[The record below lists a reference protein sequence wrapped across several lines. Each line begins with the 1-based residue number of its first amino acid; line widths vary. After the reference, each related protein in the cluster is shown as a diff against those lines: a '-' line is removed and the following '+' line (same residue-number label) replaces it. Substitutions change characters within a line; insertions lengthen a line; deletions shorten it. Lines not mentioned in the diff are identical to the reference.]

1 MAKKIVVAY
10 SGGLDTSII
19 IHWLKNKYNAEII
32 AYTSDLGQGE
42 YLEPLKEKAIKTGA
56 SKIYIEDLREEFVR
70 DYVFPSLRACALYEN
85 KYPLATALGRPL
97 IAKRLLEIAKKEKAD
112 AVAHG
117 CTGKGNDQV
126 RFEATFAALN
136 PAIKVIAPLREW
148 ELKSREEEIDY
159 AIKYKISVD
168 ITKKS
173 PYSIDRNL
181 WGVAIECGSLED
193 PWKEP
198 PEDAY
203 QITTSP
209 SETPNEPRCVEIYF
223 EKGIPKKIKWKDCWK
238 ILDRAGSI
246 ETLNTFGGH
255 YGVGRIDMV
264 ENRLVGIKSRE
275 IYEAPAAVI
284 LHNAHNALEEL
295 VLDRE
300 TMHFKEI
307 ISQKYAEI
315 IYYGLWHSSL
325 KEALDE
331 FVNKT
336 QENVTGTVKVK
347 LYKGTCTVVGRKS
360 KFSLYS
366 KNLATY
372 TSKDTFDHKSAKG
385 FIDIWS
391 LPLKVKAL
399 LKKNR

>member
-1 MAKKIVVAY
+1 MKKIVVAY

-19 IHWLKNKYNAEII
+19 IHWLKNKYDAEII

-42 YLEPLKEKAIKTGA
+42 YLEPLKKKAIETGA
-56 SKIYIEDLREEFVR
+56 SKIYIEDLRKEFVKE
-70 DYVFPSLRACALYEN
+70 YVFPSLKACALYEN
-85 KYPLATALGRPL
+85 KYPLATAIGRPL
-97 IAKRLLEIAKKEKAD
+97 IAKKLLEIAKEEKAD
-112 AVAHG
+112 AVTHG

-136 PAIKVIAPLREW
+136 PDIEVIAPLREW
-148 ELKSREEEIDY
+148 KLKSREEEIDY
-159 AIKYKISVD
+159 AIKHKIPVD
-168 ITKKS
+168 VTKKN

-181 WGVAIECGSLED
+181 WGVAIECGILEN
-193 PWKEP
+193 PWNEP

-209 SETPNEPRCVEIYF
+209 LKAPNKSEYVEIYF
-223 EKGIPKKIKWKDCWK
+223 ESGIPTKLNGKI
-238 ILDRAGSI
+238 INGINLI
-246 ETLNTFGGH
+246 EKLNQLGGQN
-255 YGVGRIDMV
+255 GVGRIDMV
-264 ENRLVGIKSRE
+264 ENRLIGIKSRE

-307 ISQKYAEI
+307 ISQRYAEI
-315 IYYGLWHSSL
+315 IYYGLWNSPL

-336 QENVTGTVKVK
+336 QENVTGTVKIK
-347 LYKGTCTVVGRKS
+347 LYKGNCTVVGRKS
-360 KFSLYS
+360 NFSLYNE
-366 KNLATY
+366 NLATY

-391 LPLKVKAL
+391 LPLKVRAL
-399 LKKNR
+399 LRKK

>member
-19 IHWLKNKYNAEII
+19 IHWLKKKYNAEII

-42 YLEPLKEKAIKTGA
+42 YLEPLKKKAIKTGA
-56 SKIYIEDLREEFVR
+56 SKIYIEDLREEFVKE
-70 DYVFPSLRACALYEN
+70 YVFPSLKACALYEN

-97 IAKRLLEIAKKEKAD
+97 IAKRLLGIVKKEKAD
-112 AVAHG
+112 AVVHG

-136 PAIKVIAPLREW
+136 PDIEVIAPLREW
-148 ELKSREEEIDY
+148 KLKSREEEIDY
-159 AIKYKISVD
+159 AIKHKIPVD
-168 ITKKS
+168 VTKKN

-181 WGVAIECGSLED
+181 WGVAIECGTLEN
-193 PWKEP
+193 PWNEP

-203 QITTSP
+203 QITKSP
-209 SETPNEPRCVEIYF
+209 IKAPDKPTYIDIYF
-223 EKGIPKKIKWKDCWK
+223 ESGIPRKLNGKSIKSVN
-238 ILDRAGSI
+238 LI
-246 ETLNTFGGH
+246 EKLNQSGAQN
-255 YGVGRIDMV
+255 GVGRIDMV

-284 LHNAHNALEEL
+284 LHNAHNALEAL

-300 TMHFKEI
+300 TIHFKQI

-325 KEALDE
+325 KETLDE

-336 QENVTGTVKVK
+336 QENVTGTIKVK
-347 LYKGTCTVVGRKS
+347 LYKGTCAVVGRKS

-366 KNLATY
+366 EKLATY

-391 LPLKVKAL
+391 LPLKVRAL
-399 LKKNR
+399 LEKNGK

>member
-1 MAKKIVVAY
+1 MKKIVVAY
-10 SGGLDTSII
+10 SGGLDTSVI

-32 AYTSDLGQGE
+32 AYTADLGQGE
-42 YLEPLKEKAIKTGA
+42 YLEPLKKKAIKTGA
-56 SKIYIEDLREEFVR
+56 SKIYIEDLREEFVKE
-70 DYVFPSLRACALYEN
+70 YVFPSLKACALYEN
-85 KYPLATALGRPL
+85 KYPLATALARPL

-136 PAIKVIAPLREW
+136 PDIEVIAPLREW
-148 ELKSREEEIDY
+148 KLKSREEEIQY
-159 AIKYKISVD
+159 AKKHSIPVD
-168 ITKKS
+168 VTKKS

-181 WGVAIECGSLED
+181 WGVAIECGTLED
-193 PWKEP
+193 PWIEP
-198 PEDAY
+198 SDETY
-203 QITTSP
+203 QITKSP
-209 SETPNEPRCVEIYF
+209 LKAPNKSAYIDIYF
-223 EKGIPKKIKWKDCWK
+223 ESGIPRKLNGKSIKSVN
-238 ILDRAGSI
+238 LI
-246 ETLNTFGGH
+246 EKLNQLGAQN
-255 YGVGRIDMV
+255 GVGRIDMV

-284 LHNAHNALEEL
+284 LHNAHNALEAL
-295 VLDRE
+295 VLDKE
-300 TMHFKEI
+300 IIHFKQI

-336 QENVTGTVKVK
+336 QENVTGTIKIK
-347 LYKGTCTVVGRKS
+347 LYKGNSTVIGRKS
-360 KFSLYS
+360 KFSLYIE
-366 KNLATY
+366 NLATY
-372 TSKDTFDHKSAKG
+372 TAKDTFDHKSAKG

-391 LPLKVKAL
+391 LPLKIKAL
-399 LKKNR
+399 LEKSKK

>member
-1 MAKKIVVAY
+1 MKKIVVAY

-19 IHWLKNKYNAEII
+19 IHWLKNKYDAEII

-42 YLEPLKEKAIKTGA
+42 YLEPLKKKAIETGA
-56 SKIYIEDLREEFVR
+56 SKIYIEDLRKEFVKE
-70 DYVFPSLRACALYEN
+70 YVFPSLKACALYEN

-97 IAKRLLEIAKKEKAD
+97 IAKRLLEIVKKEKAD
-112 AVAHG
+112 AVVHG

-136 PAIKVIAPLREW
+136 PNIEVIAPLREW
-148 ELKSREEEIDY
+148 KLKSREEEIDY
-159 AIKYKISVD
+159 AIKHKIPVD
-168 ITKKS
+168 VTKKN

-181 WGVAIECGSLED
+181 WGVAIECGILEN
-193 PWKEP
+193 PWNEP

-209 SETPNEPRCVEIYF
+209 LKAPNKSEYVEIYF
-223 EKGIPKKIKWKDCWK
+223 ESGIPTKLNGKI
-238 ILDRAGSI
+238 INGINLI
-246 ETLNTFGGH
+246 EKLNQLGAQN
-255 YGVGRIDMV
+255 GVGRIDMI

-307 ISQKYAEI
+307 ISQRYAEI
-315 IYYGLWHSSL
+315 IYYGLWNSPL

-336 QENVTGTVKVK
+336 QENVTGTVKIK
-347 LYKGTCTVVGRKS
+347 LYKGNCTVVGRKS
-360 KFSLYS
+360 NFSLYNE
-366 KNLATY
+366 NLATY

-391 LPLKVKAL
+391 LPLKVRAL

>member
-1 MAKKIVVAY
+1 MKKIVVAY
-10 SGGLDTSII
+10 SGGLDTSVI

-32 AYTSDLGQGE
+32 AYTADLGQGE
-42 YLEPLKEKAIKTGA
+42 YLEPLKKKAIKTGA
-56 SKIYIEDLREEFVR
+56 SKIYIEDLREEFVKE
-70 DYVFPSLRACALYEN
+70 YVFPSLKACALYEN

-97 IAKRLLEIAKKEKAD
+97 IAKKLLKIAEKEKAD

-136 PAIKVIAPLREW
+136 PDIEVIAPLREW
-148 ELKSREEEIDY
+148 KLKSREEEIQY
-159 AIKYKISVD
+159 AKKHSIPVD
-168 ITKKS
+168 VTKKS

-181 WGVAIECGSLED
+181 WGVAIECGALED
-193 PWKEP
+193 PWIEP
-198 PEDAY
+198 SEGTY
-203 QITTSP
+203 QITKSP
-209 SETPNEPRCVEIYF
+209 IKAPNKPVYIEIYF
-223 EKGIPKKIKWKDCWK
+223 ERGMPRKLNGNSIK
-238 ILDRAGSI
+238 SI
-246 ETLNTFGGH
+246 NLIENLNQLGAQN
-255 YGVGRIDMV
+255 GVGRIDMV

-284 LHNAHNALEEL
+284 LHNAHNALEAL

-300 TMHFKEI
+300 IIHFKQI

-336 QENVTGTVKVK
+336 QENVTGTIKVK

-366 KNLATY
+366 ENLATY
-372 TSKDTFDHKSAKG
+372 TSKDTFDHKSARG

-391 LPLKVKAL
+391 LPLKIKAL
-399 LKKNR
+399 LEKSKK

>member
-1 MAKKIVVAY
+1 MKKIVVAY
-10 SGGLDTSII
+10 SGGLDTSVI

-32 AYTSDLGQGE
+32 AYTADLGQGE
-42 YLEPLKEKAIKTGA
+42 YLEPLKKKAIKTGA
-56 SKIYIEDLREEFVR
+56 SKIYIEDLREEFVKE
-70 DYVFPSLRACALYEN
+70 YVFPSLKACALYEN

-97 IAKRLLEIAKKEKAD
+97 IAKKLLKIAEKEKAD

-136 PAIKVIAPLREW
+136 PDIEVIAPLREW
-148 ELKSREEEIDY
+148 KLKSREEEIQY
-159 AIKYKISVD
+159 AKKHSIPVD
-168 ITKKS
+168 VTKKS

-181 WGVAIECGSLED
+181 WGVAIECGALED
-193 PWKEP
+193 PWIEP
-198 PEDAY
+198 SEGTY
-203 QITTSP
+203 QITKSP
-209 SETPNEPRCVEIYF
+209 IKAPNKPVYIEIYF
-223 EKGIPKKIKWKDCWK
+223 ERGMPRKLNGNSIK
-238 ILDRAGSI
+238 SI
-246 ETLNTFGGH
+246 NLIENLNQLGAQN
-255 YGVGRIDMV
+255 GVGRIDMV

-284 LHNAHNALEEL
+284 LHNAHNALEAL

-300 TMHFKEI
+300 IIHFKQI
-307 ISQKYAEI
+307 ISEKYAEI

-336 QENVTGTVKVK
+336 QENVTGTIKVK

-366 KNLATY
+366 ENLATY
-372 TSKDTFDHKSAKG
+372 TSKDTFDHKSARG

-391 LPLKVKAL
+391 LPLKIKAL
-399 LKKNR
+399 LEKSKK

>member
-1 MAKKIVVAY
+1 MKKIVVAY

-19 IHWLKNKYNAEII
+19 IHWLKNKYDAEII

-70 DYVFPSLRACALYEN
+70 DYVFPSLKACALYEN

-97 IAKRLLEIAKKEKAD
+97 IAKRLLEIVKKEKAD
-112 AVAHG
+112 AVVHG

-136 PAIKVIAPLREW
+136 PNIEVIAPLREW
-148 ELKSREEEIDY
+148 KLKSREEEIDY
-159 AIKYKISVD
+159 AIKHKIPVD
-168 ITKKS
+168 VTKKS

-181 WGVAIECGSLED
+181 WGVAIECGVLEN
-193 PWKEP
+193 PWDEP

-209 SETPNEPRCVEIYF
+209 LKAPNNPEYVEICF
-223 EKGIPKKIKWKDCWK
+223 ESGMPTKLNGKTINGIN
-238 ILDRAGSI
+238 LI
-246 ETLNTFGGH
+246 EKLNQFGAQN
-255 YGVGRIDMV
+255 GVGRIDMV

-336 QENVTGTVKVK
+336 QENVTGTVKIK

-366 KNLATY
+366 ENLATY
-372 TSKDTFDHKSAKG
+372 TAKDTFDHKSAKG

-391 LPLKVKAL
+391 LPLKVRAL
-399 LKKNR
+399 LGKNRR

>member
-1 MAKKIVVAY
+1 MKKIVVAY

-19 IHWLKNKYNAEII
+19 IHWLKKKYNAEII
-32 AYTSDLGQGE
+32 AYTADLGQGE
-42 YLEPLKEKAIKTGA
+42 YLEPLKKKAIKTGA
-56 SKIYIEDLREEFVR
+56 SKIYIEDLREEFVK
-70 DYVFPSLRACALYEN
+70 DYVFPSLKACALYEN
-85 KYPLATALGRPL
+85 KYPMATALGRPL
-97 IAKRLLEIAKKEKAD
+97 IAKKLLEIAKEEKAD
-112 AVAHG
+112 AVTHG

-136 PAIKVIAPLREW
+136 PDIEVIAPLREW

-159 AIKYKISVD
+159 AIKHKIPVD
-168 ITKKS
+168 VTKKS

-181 WGVAIECGSLED
+181 WGVAIECGALEN
-193 PWKEP
+193 PWTEP
-198 PEDAY
+198 PEGAY

-209 SETPNEPRCVEIYF
+209 IKAPNKPVYIDIYF
-223 EKGIPKKIKWKDCWK
+223 ENGIPRKLNGKSIKSVN
-238 ILDRAGSI
+238 LI
-246 ETLNTFGGH
+246 ENLNQLGAQN
-255 YGVGRIDMV
+255 GVGRIDMI

-300 TMHFKEI
+300 TMHFKEL

-315 IYYGLWHSSL
+315 IYYGLWHSAL

-336 QENVTGTVKVK
+336 QENVTGTVKIK
-347 LYKGTCTVVGRKS
+347 LYKGNCTVVGRKS
-360 KFSLYS
+360 NFSLYNE
-366 KNLATY
+366 NLATY
-372 TSKDTFDHKSAKG
+372 TSKDTFNHKSAKG

-391 LPLKVKAL
+391 LPLKVRAL

>member
-1 MAKKIVVAY
+1 MKKIVVAY

-19 IHWLKNKYNAEII
+19 IHWLKNKYDAEII

-42 YLEPLKEKAIKTGA
+42 YLEPLKKKAIKTGA
-56 SKIYIEDLREEFVR
+56 SKIYIEDLREEFVKE
-70 DYVFPSLRACALYEN
+70 YVFPSLKACALYEN

-97 IAKRLLEIAKKEKAD
+97 IAKRLLEIVKKEKAD
-112 AVAHG
+112 AVVHG

-136 PAIKVIAPLREW
+136 PDIEVIAPLREW
-148 ELKSREEEIDY
+148 KLKSREEEIDY
-159 AIKYKISVD
+159 AIKHKIPVD
-168 ITKKS
+168 VTKKN

-181 WGVAIECGSLED
+181 WGVAIECGTLEN
-193 PWKEP
+193 PWNEP

-209 SETPNEPRCVEIYF
+209 LKAPNKSEYVEIYF
-223 EKGIPKKIKWKDCWK
+223 ESGIPTKLNGKI
-238 ILDRAGSI
+238 INGINLI
-246 ETLNTFGGH
+246 EKLNQLGGQN
-255 YGVGRIDMV
+255 GVGRIDMV

-300 TMHFKEI
+300 TMHFKKI

-336 QENVTGTVKVK
+336 QENVTGTVKIK

-366 KNLATY
+366 ENLATY
-372 TSKDTFDHKSAKG
+372 TAKDTFDHKSAKG

-391 LPLKVKAL
+391 LPLKVRAL
-399 LKKNR
+399 LGKNRR

>member
-1 MAKKIVVAY
+1 MKKIVIAY

-19 IHWLKNKYNAEII
+19 IHWLKNKYDAEII

-70 DYVFPSLRACALYEN
+70 DYVFPSLKACALYEN

-97 IAKRLLEIAKKEKAD
+97 IAKRLLEIVKKEKAD
-112 AVAHG
+112 AVVHG

-136 PAIKVIAPLREW
+136 PNIEVIAPLREW
-148 ELKSREEEIDY
+148 KLKSREEEIDY
-159 AIKYKISVD
+159 AIKHKIPVD
-168 ITKKS
+168 VTKKS

-181 WGVAIECGSLED
+181 WGVAIECGVLEN
-193 PWKEP
+193 PWDEP

-209 SETPNEPRCVEIYF
+209 LKAPNNPEYVEICF
-223 EKGIPKKIKWKDCWK
+223 ESGMPTKLNGKTINGIN
-238 ILDRAGSI
+238 LI
-246 ETLNTFGGH
+246 EKLNQFGAQN
-255 YGVGRIDMV
+255 GVGRIDMV

-336 QENVTGTVKVK
+336 QENVTGTVKIK

-366 KNLATY
+366 ENLATY
-372 TSKDTFDHKSAKG
+372 TAKDTFDHKSAKG

-391 LPLKVKAL
+391 LPLKVRAL
-399 LKKNR
+399 LGKNRR

>member
-1 MAKKIVVAY
+1 MKKIVVAY

-32 AYTSDLGQGE
+32 AYTADLGQGE
-42 YLEPLKEKAIKTGA
+42 YLAPLKEKAIKTGA

-70 DYVFPSLRACALYEN
+70 DYVFPSLKACALYEN

-126 RFEATFAALN
+126 RFEATFAALD
-136 PAIKVIAPLREW
+136 PDIKVIAPLREW
-148 ELKSREEEIDY
+148 ELKSREEEIQY
-159 AIKYKISVD
+159 AKKHNIPVD
-168 ITKKS
+168 VTKKS

-181 WGVAIECGSLED
+181 WGVAIECGALED
-193 PWKEP
+193 PWTEP
-198 PEDAY
+198 PEEAY
-203 QITTSP
+203 QVTQSP
-209 SETPNEPRCVEIYF
+209 LKAPNKPAYIEIYF
-223 EKGIPKKIKWKDCWK
+223 ETGIPRKLNGKTIN
-238 ILDRAGSI
+238 SI
-246 ETLNTFGGH
+246 NLIEKLNQLGAQN
-255 YGVGRIDMV
+255 GVGRIDMV

-275 IYEAPAAVI
+275 IYEAPVAVI

-315 IYYGLWHSSL
+315 IYYGLWHSPL

-336 QENVTGTVKVK
+336 QENVTGTIKVK

-366 KNLATY
+366 ENLATY

-391 LPLKVKAL
+391 LPLKVRAL

>member
-32 AYTSDLGQGE
+32 AYTGALGQGE

-85 KYPLATALGRPL
+85 KYPLATALSRPL

-136 PAIKVIAPLREW
+136 PDIEVIAPLREW

-159 AIKYKISVD
+159 AIKHKILVD

-181 WGVAIECGSLED
+181 WGVAIECGALED
-193 PWKEP
+193 PWNEP
-198 PEDAY
+198 PEEAY

-209 SETPNEPRCVEIYF
+209 IKAPNKPAYVEIYF
-223 EKGIPKKIKWKDCWK
+223 EGGIPTKLNGKTIN
-238 ILDRAGSI
+238 SI
-246 ETLNTFGGH
+246 NLIEKLNQLGAQN
-255 YGVGRIDMV
+255 GVGRIDMV

-300 TMHFKEI
+300 TMHFKKI

-315 IYYGLWHSSL
+315 IYYGLWHSPL

-336 QENVTGTVKVK
+336 QENATGTIKVK
-347 LYKGTCTVVGRKS
+347 LYKGVCTVVGRKS
-360 KFSLYS
+360 KFSLYIE
-366 KNLATY
+366 NLATY

>member
-19 IHWLKNKYNAEII
+19 IHWLKNKYDAEII

-42 YLEPLKEKAIKTGA
+42 YLEPLKKKAIKTGA
-56 SKIYIEDLREEFVR
+56 SKIYIEDLREEFAR

-136 PAIKVIAPLREW
+136 PDIEVIAPLREW
-148 ELKSREEEIDY
+148 KLKSREDEMQY
-159 AIKYKISVD
+159 AKKHSIPVD
-168 ITKKS
+168 VTKKS

-181 WGVAIECGSLED
+181 WGVAIECGALEN
-193 PWKEP
+193 PWIEP
-198 PEDAY
+198 PEEAY
-203 QITTSP
+203 QITKSP
-209 SETPNEPRCVEIYF
+209 LKAPNKSTYIEIYF
-223 EKGIPKKIKWKDCWK
+223 EAGIPRKLNEKAIN
-238 ILDRAGSI
+238 SI
-246 ETLNTFGGH
+246 NLIEKLNQLGAQNGI
-255 YGVGRIDMV
+255 GRIDMV

-284 LHNAHNALEEL
+284 LHNAHNALEAL

-300 TMHFKEI
+300 TIHFKQI

-331 FVNKT
+331 FVNKI
-336 QENVTGTVKVK
+336 QQSVTGTVKVK
-347 LYKGTCTVVGRKS
+347 LYKGVCSVVGRKS

-366 KNLATY
+366 EKLATY

-391 LPLKVKAL
+391 LPLKVRAL
-399 LKKNR
+399 LKKKR

>member
-1 MAKKIVVAY
+1 MKKIVVAY

-19 IHWLKNKYNAEII
+19 IHWLKNKYDAEII

-42 YLEPLKEKAIKTGA
+42 YLEPLKKKAIKTGA
-56 SKIYIEDLREEFVR
+56 SKIYIEDLRKEFVKE
-70 DYVFPSLRACALYEN
+70 YVFPSLKACALYEN

-97 IAKRLLEIAKKEKAD
+97 IAKRLLEIVKKEKAD
-112 AVAHG
+112 AVVHG

-136 PAIKVIAPLREW
+136 PDIEVIAPLREW
-148 ELKSREEEIDY
+148 KLKSREEEIDY
-159 AIKYKISVD
+159 AIKHKIPVD
-168 ITKKS
+168 VTKKN

-181 WGVAIECGSLED
+181 WGVAIECGVLEN
-193 PWKEP
+193 PWNEP

-209 SETPNEPRCVEIYF
+209 LKSPNKSEYIEIYF
-223 EKGIPKKIKWKDCWK
+223 ESGIPTKLNGKI
-238 ILDRAGSI
+238 INGINLI
-246 ETLNTFGGH
+246 EKLNQLGGQN
-255 YGVGRIDMV
+255 GVGRIDMV
-264 ENRLVGIKSRE
+264 ENRLIGIKSRE

-307 ISQKYAEI
+307 ISQRYAEI
-315 IYYGLWHSSL
+315 IYYGLWNSSL

-331 FVNKT
+331 FVNKI
-336 QENVTGTVKVK
+336 QESVTGTVKVK
-347 LYKGTCTVVGRKS
+347 LYKGVCSVVGRKS

-366 KNLATY
+366 ENLATY

-391 LPLKVKAL
+391 LPLKVRAL

>member
-1 MAKKIVVAY
+1 MKKIVVAY

-19 IHWLKNKYNAEII
+19 IHWLKNKYDAEII

-42 YLEPLKEKAIKTGA
+42 YLEPLKKKAIKTGA
-56 SKIYIEDLREEFVR
+56 SKIYIEDLREEFVKE
-70 DYVFPSLRACALYEN
+70 YVFPSLKACALYEN

-97 IAKRLLEIAKKEKAD
+97 IAKRLLEIVKKEKAD
-112 AVAHG
+112 AVVHG

-136 PAIKVIAPLREW
+136 PDIEVIAPLREW

-159 AIKYKISVD
+159 AIKHKIPVD
-168 ITKKS
+168 VTKKS

-181 WGVAIECGSLED
+181 WGVAIECGALED
-193 PWKEP
+193 PWNEP
-198 PEDAY
+198 PEEAY
-203 QITTSP
+203 QITQSP
-209 SETPNEPRCVEIYF
+209 LKASNKPAYIEIYF
-223 EKGIPKKIKWKDCWK
+223 EAGIPKKLNGKTIN
-238 ILDRAGSI
+238 SI
-246 ETLNTFGGH
+246 NLIEKLNQLGAQN
-255 YGVGRIDMV
+255 GVGRIDMV
-264 ENRLVGIKSRE
+264 ENRLIGIKSRE

-336 QENVTGTVKVK
+336 QENVTGTIKAK
-347 LYKGTCTVVGRKS
+347 LYKGVCTVVGRKS

-366 KNLATY
+366 ENLATY

-391 LPLKVKAL
+391 LPLKVRAL
-399 LKKNR
+399 VRKNGK

>member
-1 MAKKIVVAY
+1 
-10 SGGLDTSII
+10 
-19 IHWLKNKYNAEII
+19 
-32 AYTSDLGQGE
+32 
-42 YLEPLKEKAIKTGA
+42 
-56 SKIYIEDLREEFVR
+56 
-70 DYVFPSLRACALYEN
+70 
-85 KYPLATALGRPL
+85 
-97 IAKRLLEIAKKEKAD
+97 
-112 AVAHG
+112 
-117 CTGKGNDQV
+117 V

-136 PAIKVIAPLREW
+136 PDIKVIAPLREW
-148 ELKSREEEIDY
+148 ELKSREEEIQY
-159 AIKYKISVD
+159 AKKYNIPVD
-168 ITKKS
+168 VTKKS

-181 WGVAIECGSLED
+181 WGVAIECGALEN
-193 PWKEP
+193 PWNEP

-203 QITTSP
+203 QITQSLLKA
-209 SETPNEPRCVEIYF
+209 PNKLTYIEIYF
-223 EKGIPKKIKWKDCWK
+223 ESGIPRKLNGKSIKSVN
-238 ILDRAGSI
+238 LI
-246 ETLNTFGGH
+246 ENLNQLGAQN
-255 YGVGRIDMV
+255 GVGRIDMV
-264 ENRLVGIKSRE
+264 ENRLIGIKSRE

-300 TMHFKEI
+300 TMHFKQI

-336 QENVTGTVKVK
+336 QENVTGTIKVK

-366 KNLATY
+366 ENLATY

-391 LPLKVKAL
+391 LPLKVRAL
-399 LKKNR
+399 LEKSKNK